1 MIFVAAGTQ
10 DGREL
15 AGALLQAGYDVTASV
30 VSSYGEKLLEQ
41 YPRLI
46 INDKPLDE
54 DALKDYIWQ
63 HDIRIFVDASH
74 PYAANVSGNAMRAC
88 RATNIPYIRYERASV
103 PVDYDKAYRVESY
116 EEAANTAA
124 CLGTTVF
131 LTTGSR
137 NLKTFVLSDALK
149 GHTIIARILP
159 TAGVLKECEELGLT
173 PKQIVAIQ
181 GPFSEE
187 LNIALYRQYGADV
200 VITKNSGEIG
210 GTDTK
215 ITAAKKLGLPVVL
228 IDRPKLQYDVIA
240 YTFEDVFEFVKK
252 HFDGS
257 EG

>member
-15 AGALLQAGYDVTASV
+15 AGTLLQAGYDVTASV
-30 VSSYGEKLLEQ
+30 VSSYGEKLLKQ

-54 DALKDYIWQ
+54 EALEDYIRQ
-63 HDIRIFVDASH
+63 HGVRLFVDASH
-74 PYAANVSGNAMRAC
+74 PYAANVSENAMRAC
-88 RATNIPYIRYERASV
+88 RAANIPYIRYERASV
-103 PVDYDKAYRVESY
+103 PVDYDKAYPVESY
-116 EEAANTAA
+116 EEAASTAA
-124 CLGTTVF
+124 RLGATVF

-137 NLKTFVLSDALK
+137 NLKAFVLSDALK

-173 PKQIVAIQ
+173 PKQIVALQ

-200 VITKNSGEIG
+200 VVTKNSGEIG

-215 ITAAKKLGLPVVL
+215 ITAAKKLGLPVVM
-228 IDRPKLQYDVIA
+228 IDRPKLDYDVIA
-240 YTFEDVFEFVKK
+240 YTFEEVLNFAKEKI
-252 HFDGS
+252 G
-257 EG
+257 GR

>member
-15 AGALLQAGYDVTASV
+15 AGALLQVGYEVTASV
-30 VSSYGEKLLEQ
+30 VSSYGEKLLKQ

-54 DALKDYIWQ
+54 EALEDYIRQ
-63 HDIRIFVDASH
+63 HGVRLFVDASH
-74 PYAANVSGNAMRAC
+74 PYAANVSENAMRAC
-88 RATNIPYIRYERASV
+88 RAANIPYIRYERASV
-103 PVDYDKAYRVESY
+103 PVDYDKAYPVESY

-137 NLKTFVLSDALK
+137 NLKTFVFSDALK

-173 PKQIVAIQ
+173 PKQIVALQ

-200 VITKNSGEIG
+200 VVTKNSGEIG

-215 ITAAKKLGLPVVL
+215 ITAAKKLGLPVVM
-228 IDRPKLQYDVIA
+228 IDRPKLDYDVIA
-240 YTFEDVFEFVKK
+240 YTFEEVLNFAKEKI
-252 HFDGS
+252 G
-257 EG
+257 GR

>member
-15 AGALLQAGYDVTASV
+15 AGALLQAGYEVTASV
-30 VSSYGEKLLEQ
+30 VSSYGEKLLKQ

-54 DALKDYIWQ
+54 EALEDYIRQ
-63 HDIRIFVDASH
+63 HGVRLFVDASH
-74 PYAANVSGNAMRAC
+74 PYAANVSENAMRAC
-88 RATNIPYIRYERASV
+88 RAANIPYIRYERASV
-103 PVDYDKAYRVESY
+103 PVDYDKAYPVESY
-116 EEAANTAA
+116 EEAASTAA
-124 CLGTTVF
+124 RLGATVF

-137 NLKTFVLSDALK
+137 NLKAFVLSDALK

-173 PKQIVAIQ
+173 PKQIVALQ

-200 VITKNSGEIG
+200 VVTKNSGEIG

-215 ITAAKKLGLPVVL
+215 ITAAKKLGLPVVM
-228 IDRPKLQYDVIA
+228 IDRPKLDYDVIA
-240 YTFEDVFEFVKK
+240 YRFEEVLNFAKEKI
-252 HFDGS
+252 G
-257 EG
+257 GR

>member
-103 PVDYDKAYRVESY
+103 PGNQPRGSFRQFLRRPSGGQRIESAAYRNN
-116 EEAANTAA
+116 A
-124 CLGTTVF
+124 
-131 LTTGSR
+131 
-137 NLKTFVLSDALK
+137 
-149 GHTIIARILP
+149 
-159 TAGVLKECEELGLT
+159 
-173 PKQIVAIQ
+173 
-181 GPFSEE
+181 
-187 LNIALYRQYGADV
+187 
-200 VITKNSGEIG
+200 
-210 GTDTK
+210 
-215 ITAAKKLGLPVVL
+215 
-228 IDRPKLQYDVIA
+228 
-240 YTFEDVFEFVKK
+240 
-252 HFDGS
+252 
-257 EG
+257 

>member
-15 AGALLQAGYDVTASV
+15 AGVLLQAGYDVTASV
-30 VSSYGEKLLEQ
+30 VSSYGEKLLKQ
-41 YPRLI
+41 YPRLK

-54 DALKDYIWQ
+54 EALRAYIRQ
-63 HDIRIFVDASH
+63 HGVQFFVDASH
-74 PYAANVSGNAMRAC
+74 PYAANVSENAMRAC
-88 RATNIPYIRYERASV
+88 HAENVPYIRYERASI
-103 PVDYDKAYRVESY
+103 PVDYDKAYFVASY
-116 EEAANTAA
+116 EEAAATAA
-124 CLGTTVF
+124 RLGTTVF

-137 NLKTFVLSDALK
+137 NLKVFVLSDALK
-149 GHTIIARILP
+149 GHNVVARILP

-173 PKQIVAIQ
+173 PKQIVALQ

-252 HFDGS
+252 HFNGS

>member
-15 AGALLQAGYDVTASV
+15 AGALLQAGYEVTASV
-30 VSSYGEKLLEQ
+30 VSSYGEKLLKQ

-54 DALKDYIWQ
+54 KALEDYIRQ
-63 HDIRIFVDASH
+63 HGVRLFVDASH
-74 PYAANVSGNAMRAC
+74 PYAANVSENAMRAC
-88 RATNIPYIRYERASV
+88 RAANIPYIRYERASV
-103 PVDYDKAYRVESY
+103 PVDYDKAYPVESY
-116 EEAANTAA
+116 EEAASTAA
-124 CLGTTVF
+124 RLGATVF

-137 NLKTFVLSDALK
+137 NLKAFVLSDALK

-173 PKQIVAIQ
+173 PKQIVALQ

-200 VITKNSGEIG
+200 VVTKNSGEIG

-215 ITAAKKLGLPVVL
+215 ITAAKKLGLPVVM
-228 IDRPKLQYDVIA
+228 IDRPKLDYDVIA
-240 YTFEDVFEFVKK
+240 YTFEEVLNFAKEKI
-252 HFDGS
+252 G
-257 EG
+257 GR

>member
-103 PVDYDKAYRVESY
+103 PVDYDNYLRHVYGNYMQLPPENERVPHHY
-116 EEAANTAA
+116 AK
-124 CLGTTVF
+124 VI
-131 LTTGSR
+131 
-137 NLKTFVLSDALK
+137 D
-149 GHTIIARILP
+149 P
-159 TAGVLKECEELGLT
+159 LT
-173 PKQIVAIQ
+173 PYTQWMSILEK
-181 GPFSEE
+181 EE
-187 LNIALYRQYGADV
+187 C
-200 VITKNSGEIG
+200 
-210 GTDTK
+210 
-215 ITAAKKLGLPVVL
+215 
-228 IDRPKLQYDVIA
+228 
-240 YTFEDVFEFVKK
+240 
-252 HFDGS
+252 
-257 EG
+257 

>member
-15 AGALLQAGYDVTASV
+15 AGALLQAGYEVTASV
-30 VSSYGEKLLEQ
+30 VSSYGEKLLKQ

-54 DALKDYIWQ
+54 EALEDYIRQ
-63 HDIRIFVDASH
+63 HGVRLFVDASH
-74 PYAANVSGNAMRAC
+74 PYAANVSENAMRAC
-88 RATNIPYIRYERASV
+88 RAANIPYIRYERASV
-103 PVDYDKAYRVESY
+103 PVDYDKAYPVESY
-116 EEAANTAA
+116 EEAASTAA
-124 CLGTTVF
+124 RLGTTVF

-137 NLKTFVLSDALK
+137 NLKAFVFSDALK

-173 PKQIVAIQ
+173 PKQIVALQ

-200 VITKNSGEIG
+200 VVTKNSGEIG

-215 ITAAKKLGLPVVL
+215 ITAAKKLGLPVVM
-228 IDRPKLQYDVIA
+228 IDRPKLDYDVIA
-240 YTFEDVFEFVKK
+240 YTFEEVLNFAKEKI
-252 HFDGS
+252 G
-257 EG
+257 GR

>member
-63 HDIRIFVDASH
+63 HDIRLFVDASH

-88 RATNIPYIRYERASV
+88 RATNIPYIRYE
-103 PVDYDKAYRVESY
+103 
-116 EEAANTAA
+116 
-124 CLGTTVF
+124 LGTTVF

-159 TAGVLKECEELGLT
+159 TAEVLKECEELGLT

>member
-15 AGALLQAGYDVTASV
+15 AGALLQAGYEVTASV
-30 VSSYGEKLLEQ
+30 VSSYGEKLLKQ

-54 DALKDYIWQ
+54 EALEDYIRQ
-63 HDIRIFVDASH
+63 HGVRLFVDASH
-74 PYAANVSGNAMRAC
+74 PYAANVSENAMRAC
-88 RATNIPYIRYERASV
+88 RAANIPYIRYERASV
-103 PVDYDKAYRVESY
+103 PVDYDKAYPVESY
-116 EEAANTAA
+116 EEAASTAA
-124 CLGTTVF
+124 HLGTTVF

-137 NLKTFVLSDALK
+137 NLKAFVLSDALK

-173 PKQIVAIQ
+173 PKQIVALQ

-200 VITKNSGEIG
+200 VVTKNSGEIG

-215 ITAAKKLGLPVVL
+215 ITAAKKLGLPVVM
-228 IDRPKLQYDVIA
+228 IDRPKLDYDVIA
-240 YTFEDVFEFVKK
+240 YRFEEVLNFAKEKI
-252 HFDGS
+252 G
-257 EG
+257 GR

>member
-1 MIFVAAGTQ
+1 M
-10 DGREL
+10 
-15 AGALLQAGYDVTASV
+15 
-30 VSSYGEKLLEQ
+30 
-41 YPRLI
+41 
-46 INDKPLDE
+46 
-54 DALKDYIWQ
+54 
-63 HDIRIFVDASH
+63 
-74 PYAANVSGNAMRAC
+74 
-88 RATNIPYIRYERASV
+88 
-103 PVDYDKAYRVESY
+103 
-116 EEAANTAA
+116 
-124 CLGTTVF
+124 
-131 LTTGSR
+131 
-137 NLKTFVLSDALK
+137 
-149 GHTIIARILP
+149 P

>member
-15 AGALLQAGYDVTASV
+15 AGALLQAGYEVTASV
-30 VSSYGEKLLEQ
+30 VSSYGEKLLKQ

-54 DALKDYIWQ
+54 EALEDYIRQ
-63 HDIRIFVDASH
+63 HGVRLFVDASH
-74 PYAANVSGNAMRAC
+74 PYAANVSENAMRAC
-88 RATNIPYIRYERASV
+88 RAANIPYIRYERASV
-103 PVDYDKAYRVESY
+103 PVDYDKAYPVESY
-116 EEAANTAA
+116 EEAASTAA
-124 CLGTTVF
+124 RLGTTVF

-137 NLKTFVLSDALK
+137 NLKAFVLSDALK

-173 PKQIVAIQ
+173 PKQIVALQ

-200 VITKNSGEIG
+200 VVTKNSGEIG

-215 ITAAKKLGLPVVL
+215 ITAAKKLGLPVVM
-228 IDRPKLQYDVIA
+228 IDRPKLDYDVIA
-240 YTFEDVFEFVKK
+240 YRFEEVLNFAKEKI
-252 HFDGS
+252 G
-257 EG
+257 GR